1 MKYVLSGVSLLLLFI
16 CSMLL
21 ASEDFPRTNW
31 GAVMKVPTDKI
42 TQVDQALIDWGN
54 WIKATH
60 PLGPEDKNNL
70 ESLSI
75 TRSEPFDNHVYYVI
89 IERYPTAEGLANHG
103 RIYQQTVNS
112 SEYKDVFRK
121 FRSIVGPYFISAA
134 TQRRTVYSLVPSLE

>member
-1 MKYVLSGVSLLLLFI
+1 
-16 CSMLL
+16 
-21 ASEDFPRTNW
+21 
-31 GAVMKVPTDKI
+31 MKVPTDKI
-42 TQVDQALIDWGN
+42 TEVDQALIDWGN

-89 IERYPTAEGLANHG
+89 IERYPSAEGLANHG

>member
-1 MKYVLSGVSLLLLFI
+1 MKYVFLGFSLLLLFI
-16 CSMLL
+16 GSMLH

-42 TQVDQALIDWGN
+42 TEVDQALIDWGN

-75 TRSEPFDNHVYYVI
+75 TRSEPFDI
-89 IERYPTAEGLANHG
+89 MSTM
-103 RIYQQTVNS
+103 
-112 SEYKDVFRK
+112 
-121 FRSIVGPYFISAA
+121 
-134 TQRRTVYSLVPSLE
+134 